1 MIELFD
7 FFKKVNRFI
16 KKLIYL
22 SQELEDKASF

>member
-22 SQELEDKASF
+22 SQELADKASF